1 MGTRLNPPHSYVSAR
16 ASGWRA
22 WRLDSACPPV
32 PGGSRW
38 EGRGEREGPPE
49 LSLLV

>member
-1 MGTRLNPPHSYVSAR
+1 MGTRLNPPHTRVSAW
-16 ASGWRA
+16 ASGWRT

-32 PGGSRW
+32 PAGSCW